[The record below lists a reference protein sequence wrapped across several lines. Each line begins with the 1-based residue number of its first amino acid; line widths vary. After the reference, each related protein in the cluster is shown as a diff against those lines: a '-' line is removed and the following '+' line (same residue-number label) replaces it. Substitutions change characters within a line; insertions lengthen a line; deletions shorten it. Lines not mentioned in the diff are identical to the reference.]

1 MENRTIFAFTEND
14 LRFVL
19 YGQNISSE
27 NNMKDIFYP
36 PYLPLPHQVTITR
49 STLPGARLG
58 VFATSKIKPGTEMG
72 PYVGTIVHHGDLDST
87 SDNTKTWEVF
97 DKDGRV
103 LYYLDGGTRTP
114 ASWLTC
120 VQCARSELEQNLEV
134 VQAGKDIYYRA
145 LRDIEPEEELLVW
158 YGRSQNLYMG
168 IPGPDLDDVSNI
180 KGNNNKLV
188 DLDRRSDNEE
198 SEITSGK
205 LRCVLCRRGFNSR
218 SNLRSHMRI
227 HTLEKPFTCKF
238 CNRRFSQSS
247 TLRNHVRLHTGEKP
261 YRCQICTNSYS
272 QLAGLRAHQR
282 SARHKPNTT

>member
-1 MENRTIFAFTEND
+1 MDNNTMLTFTEND

-19 YGQNISSE
+19 YGQDLSNGNSQ
-27 NNMKDIFYP
+27 KDIVYP
-36 PYLPLPHQVTITR
+36 SYLPLPHQVVIAR
-49 STLPGARLG
+49 STLPGAGLG

-72 PYVGTIVHHGDLDST
+72 PFVGTILHHRDLNS
-87 SDNTKTWEVF
+87 SMDNSKTWEVF

-103 LYYLDGGTRTP
+103 LYFLDGGTRNP
-114 ASWLTC
+114 ASWLTF

-145 LRDIEPEEELLVW
+145 LRDIEQEEELLVW

-168 IPGPDLDDVSNI
+168 IPDPDLDDLSSM
-180 KGNNNKLV
+180 KNNNKLV
-188 DLDRRSDNEE
+188 EVEKRFDGEE
-198 SEITSGK
+198 ADVTTGK

-227 HTLEKPFTCKF
+227 HTLEKPFTCRF

-247 TLRNHVRLHTGEKP
+247 TLRNHIRLHTGEKP

-282 SARHKPNTT
+282 SARHRPNTS